1 MDVLIRNVSPVAVKR
16 IDQIAKEK
24 GVSREEFLREQ
35 LEVISVVDLLQEQKE
50 KINFEFDKLNEQL
63 NMLVETLLR
72 NEKNY
77 IRMLELFS
85 IMTGID
91 LFELEEFYD
100 GGNIKWTF

>member
-1 MDVLIRNVSPVAVKR
+1 MDVLIRNVNPVAVKR

-35 LEVISVVDLLQEQKE
+35 LEVISVVDLLEEQKE

-63 NMLVETLLR
+63 DMLVETLLR

-100 GGNIKWTF
+100 GGDIKWTF

>member
-50 KINFEFDKLNEQL
+50 KINFEFNKLNEQL

>member
-35 LEVISVVDLLQEQKE
+35 LEVISVVDLLEEQKE

-63 NMLVETLLR
+63 DMLVETLLR

-100 GGNIKWTF
+100 GGDIKWTF

>member
-1 MDVLIRNVSPVAVKR
+1 MNVLIRNVSPVAVKR

>member
-63 NMLVETLLR
+63 DMLVETLLR

-100 GGNIKWTF
+100 GGDIKWTF

>member
-1 MDVLIRNVSPVAVKR
+1 MDVLIRNVSPVAVKK

-63 NMLVETLLR
+63 DMLVETLLR

-77 IRMLELFS
+77 IRILELFS

-100 GGNIKWTF
+100 GGDIKWTF